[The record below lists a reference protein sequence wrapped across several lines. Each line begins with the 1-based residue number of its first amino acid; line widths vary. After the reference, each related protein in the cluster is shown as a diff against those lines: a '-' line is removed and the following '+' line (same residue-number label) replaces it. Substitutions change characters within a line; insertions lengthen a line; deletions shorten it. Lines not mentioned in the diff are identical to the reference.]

1 MISTESEKETES
13 ELDKRK
19 QKTIRTK
26 ITNSISLSE
35 SLVFFQRMIE
45 KIWRKPAND
54 GKSMKK
60 EIETQIELRNEI
72 IKMRFYIDI
81 LVVKRGPLNKLFVTT
96 ELFRRNFFSVIL
108 IYIKRPKNLIDAI
121 FDVVN
126 CHNDCKLLINSESLS
141 TVSTPRFSFSP

>member
-13 ELDKRK
+13 ELEKEADSELDKRK
-19 QKTIRTK
+19 QKTIRTE

-60 EIETQIELRNEI
+60 ETKTQTELRNEI

-81 LVVKRGPLNKLFVTT
+81 LVVKWGP
-96 ELFRRNFFSVIL
+96 
-108 IYIKRPKNLIDAI
+108 
-121 FDVVN
+121 
-126 CHNDCKLLINSESLS
+126 
-141 TVSTPRFSFSP
+141 

>member
-1 MISTESEKETES
+1 MTSVWFVISTESEKETESELEKEADS

-35 SLVFFQRMIE
+35 SLVFFQGMIE
-45 KIWRKPAND
+45 KIWRKPEND

-60 EIETQIELRNEI
+60 ETKTQIELRNEI

-81 LVVKRGPLNKLFVTT
+81 LVVKWGP
-96 ELFRRNFFSVIL
+96 
-108 IYIKRPKNLIDAI
+108 
-121 FDVVN
+121 
-126 CHNDCKLLINSESLS
+126 
-141 TVSTPRFSFSP
+141 

>member
-60 EIETQIELRNEI
+60 ETKTQIELRNEI

-81 LVVKRGPLNKLFVTT
+81 LVVKKGP
-96 ELFRRNFFSVIL
+96 
-108 IYIKRPKNLIDAI
+108 
-121 FDVVN
+121 
-126 CHNDCKLLINSESLS
+126 
-141 TVSTPRFSFSP
+141 

>member
-60 EIETQIELRNEI
+60 ETKTQIELRNEI

-81 LVVKRGPLNKLFVTT
+81 LVVKRGP
-96 ELFRRNFFSVIL
+96 
-108 IYIKRPKNLIDAI
+108 
-121 FDVVN
+121 
-126 CHNDCKLLINSESLS
+126 
-141 TVSTPRFSFSP
+141 